1 MSTTYEDDSDER
13 RRAERFPI
21 NYEFSLIPGP
31 VIFVSN
37 ISETGAFVQSRQLLP
52 IGTSL
57 ELRFTV
63 LLDDPVVISAAGR
76 VVYHGEDPRGMGVEF
91 TDVTPE
97 MALRLADVVSQA
109 RAAAA
114 DESQQALR
122 IRELTQDEISQLE
135 DDDDEY
141 DDSSASMSAMS
152 LSASMTAELSMS
164 QLEEVAEPEYE
175 ELTEDPEPEPEPEEE
190 EPEYEDF

>member
-1 MSTTYEDDSDER
+1 MSTTYEDDSEER

-21 NYEFSLIPGP
+21 NYEFSSLTPGS

-37 ISETGAFVQSRQLLP
+37 ISETGAFIQSRQRLP

-63 LLDDPVVISAAGR
+63 LLDDPVVISANGR
-76 VVYHGEDPRGMGVEF
+76 VVYHGDDPRGMGVEF

-122 IRELTQDEISQLE
+122 IRELSQDELAQLEDE
-135 DDDDEY
+135 DDDDY
-141 DDSSASMSAMS
+141 DDSSASMSSMS

-175 ELTEDPEPEPEPEEE
+175 ELTEDEPEEE